1 MTCEAFRE
9 DMLDVL
15 YGEAA
20 PDVERRLTEHQ
31 DHCPACRQELRDLRG
46 VRRELGDWH
55 VPAPVPLLFAGSRP
69 ALPGWLLVAA
79 AVVLSTG
86 ASLLVTRAQ
95 LQAAPR
101 ESGPDVAQLLAAQ
114 EARHQKEMAE
124 LRAALTQ
131 RPAAAPVPAPLD
143 DDAVL
148 QRAEE
153 LVRASETRQG
163 LVLQARLADLASR
176 TEAQRRYDLAQMSAG
191 LTYLDGKTGLQAART
206 TELVGHILQ
215 ASAKR

>member
-1 MTCEAFRE
+1 MTCETFRD

-20 PDVERRLTEHQ
+20 PEAERRFAEHH
-31 DHCPACRQELRDLRG
+31 DHCQACRQELRDLRG
-46 VRRELGDWH
+46 VRRELGGWR
-55 VPAPVPLLFAGSRP
+55 VPAPMPLQFPGSRP
-69 ALPGWLLVAA
+69 APPAWLLMAA
-79 AVVLSTG
+79 TVVLSAG
-86 ASLLVTRAQ
+86 ASLLVTRTQ
-95 LQAAPR
+95 LAAAPR
-101 ESGPDVAQLLAAQ
+101 AEATPVARLLAAQ
-114 EARHQKEMAE
+114 EQRHQKEIAE
-124 LRAALTQ
+124 IRAALSQ
-131 RPAAAPVPAPLD
+131 RPVATID
-143 DDAVL
+143 ENAVL
-148 QRAEE
+148 QRAQE

-163 LVLQARLADLASR
+163 LVLQARLTDLTAR